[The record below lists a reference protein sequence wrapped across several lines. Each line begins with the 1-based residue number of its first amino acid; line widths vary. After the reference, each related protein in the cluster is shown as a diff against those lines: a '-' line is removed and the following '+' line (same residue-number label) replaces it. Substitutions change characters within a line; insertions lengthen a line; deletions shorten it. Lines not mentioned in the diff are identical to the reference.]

1 MRPRIATVILLLAI
15 AGCSGDLRDTAK
27 NLLLL
32 AETNATLQ
40 KTVIDSN
47 RAGSIPKNQADA
59 VVRVTKIVA
68 DAGTEAADLT
78 EQFARMP
85 DSNRDELLEIL
96 DPAIKAIAGALADP
110 EIAAISHEPTKI
122 IVEASLATLSS
133 LLSTI
138 RLFLVI
144 GGNK

>member
-1 MRPRIATVILLLAI
+1 MKRKIMTAILLLGL
-15 AGCSGDLRDTAK
+15 AGCSGDLKKTAA

-40 KTVIDSN
+40 GIVIAAN
-47 RAGSIPKNQADA
+47 QAGALTKDEADA
-59 VVRVTKIVA
+59 VVRVTKRIA
-68 DAGTEAADLT
+68 QAGVEAAELT

-85 DSNRDELLEIL
+85 ESDRDELLEIL
-96 DPAIKAIAGALADP
+96 DPALAAVAEALADP
-110 EIAAISHEPTKI
+110 EISGIQDEQTS
-122 IVEASLATLSS
+122 VVVQASLTTLSS

-144 GGNK
+144 GGD